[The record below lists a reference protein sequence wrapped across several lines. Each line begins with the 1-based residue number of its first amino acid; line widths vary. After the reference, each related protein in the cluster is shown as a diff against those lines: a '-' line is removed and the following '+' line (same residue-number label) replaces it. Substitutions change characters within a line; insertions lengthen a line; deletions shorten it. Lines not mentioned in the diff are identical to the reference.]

1 MTRFLDGSEGLK
13 RYTAT
18 LSGLLID
25 GKSEAAATETTPQ
38 SCTVCG
44 YQIAPATGESHTHN
58 YEDWQH
64 DDTQHWKACSCGA
77 ETGREDHNFGDW
89 ITDKEATA
97 TETGTK
103 HRDCQTCQYRET
115 ENIPATGTES
125 GTGTVTPEVKPGAN
139 VPTTDI
145 STPKAELEDMLL
157 TPEEKQQVQ
166 NGTDISIILE
176 VQDAGNTVSDTD
188 KKSIEQ
194 VLNGFSV
201 GQYLHIDLYKLVGET
216 REDITET
223 ANKIRLVIAVP
234 ESMRN
239 TDSVNTR
246 AYAVIRMHDGQA
258 ETLTDLDSDPNT
270 ITIETDR
277 FSTYAIIY
285 RDTPNNIS
293 GDQGGDGGN
302 ENNGGG
308 NGGNAGNGNN
318 DSNDGGNDITGS
330 NSSHDVLQPSPVRD
344 KEPVTG
350 DATAIG
356 LYATLAMIAGF
367 AYLLLYFSDRKGGM
381 TEETKNALVSRLVAW
396 ARRGGKPRKC
406 IALTAIFILLVY
418 YHSIGKNA
426 GEEWKEITGHTA

>member
-13 RYTAT
+13 GYTAT

-38 SCTVCG
+38 TCTVCG

-64 DDTQHWKACSCGA
+64 DDVQHWKICSCGA
-77 ETGREDHNFGDW
+77 ETDREDHNFGDW
-89 ITDKEATA
+89 VTDKGATA
-97 TETGTK
+97 TETGTR
-103 HRDCQTCQYRET
+103 HRDCRTCQYRET
-115 ENIPATGTES
+115 ETIPATGTES
-125 GTGTVTPEVKPGAN
+125 GTGTVTPE
-139 VPTTDI
+139 
-145 STPKAELEDMLL
+145 
-157 TPEEKQQVQ
+157 EKQQVQ
-166 NGTDISIILE
+166 NGTDISIVLE

-194 VLNGFSV
+194 ALNGFSV

-246 AYAVIRMHDGQA
+246 AYAVIRMHNGQA

-277 FSTYAIIY
+277 FSIYAIIY

-318 DSNDGGNDITGS
+318 DSNDGGKDITSS

-350 DATAIG
+350 DATAIE

-367 AYLLLYFSDRKGGM
+367 AYLLLCFSERKGGM